1 MINNVLSGLE
11 VGDVMDRITGID
23 NLGTKKGAV
32 SHLSRNMLNRTENTE
47 QCVLTAMIP
56 RLNEDIYFIKE

>member
-1 MINNVLSGLE
+1 
-11 VGDVMDRITGID
+11 MDRITGID

-32 SHLSRNMLNRTENTE
+32 SHLSRDMLNRTENTE

-56 RLNEDIYFIKE
+56 RMNEDIYFNKE